1 MLGPL
6 ASAVSLAVPHPAA
19 PRLAQPRG
27 YDGDAWVDWRW
38 VGDHRADI
46 LDALRSHASVTVQV
60 VVLGVLIAL
69 PAALVAAHR
78 PWLRGSLLA
87 VSGVLYTI
95 PSLAAFALLIP
106 YTGLT
111 SRATV
116 LIPLVS
122 YTMVILVRNILA
134 GFDGVPHAALDAA
147 EAMGYSRRQRLLR
160 VELPLALPTIMA
172 GVRLAA
178 VSTIGLVTVAAIVGQ
193 GGLGM
198 LIRDGLERD
207 FRTLTVVGS
216 VLALVLAVVVDVLLA
231 ALSRR
236 LAPWNRTGAVGA

>member
-1 MLGPL
+1 M
-6 ASAVSLAVPHPAA
+6 AA
-19 PRLAQPRG
+19 QLPS
-27 YDGDAWVDWRW
+27 YDGDAWVDWSW
-38 VGDHRADI
+38 VADHRSDI
-46 LDALRSHASVTVQV
+46 LDALRSHASVTLEV

-69 PAALVAAHR
+69 PATMLAANRPVVRGAL
-78 PWLRGSLLA
+78 LT

-122 YTMVILVRNILA
+122 YTLVILVRNFLA
-134 GFDGVPHAALDAA
+134 GLDEVPPAAREAA

-172 GVRLAA
+172 GVRLAT

-193 GGLGM
+193 GGLGL

-207 FRTLTVVGS
+207 FRTLVVVGS
-216 VLALVLAVVVDVLLA
+216 ALAVLLAVVADVLLS
-231 ALSRR
+231 LLTRR
-236 LAPWNRTGAVGA
+236 LAPWQSR

>member
-1 MLGPL
+1 M
-6 ASAVSLAVPHPAA
+6 AA
-19 PRLAQPRG
+19 QLPS
-27 YDGDAWVDWRW
+27 YDGDAWIDWSW
-38 VGDHRADI
+38 VADHRDDI
-46 LDALRSHASVTVQV
+46 LDALRSHASVTIQV

-69 PAALVAAHR
+69 PATLLSVNR
-78 PWLRGSLLA
+78 PVLRGALLT

-122 YTMVILVRNILA
+122 YTLVILVRNFLA
-134 GFDGVPHAALDAA
+134 ALDGVPDAARESA
-147 EAMGYSRRQRLLR
+147 EAMGYARRQRLLQ
-160 VELPLALPTIMA
+160 VELPLALPTMMA
-172 GVRLAA
+172 GIRLAT
-178 VSTIGLVTVAAIVGQ
+178 VSTVGLVTVAAIVGE
-193 GGLGM
+193 GGLGL

-207 FRTLTVVGS
+207 FRTLVVVGS
-216 VLALVLAVVVDVLLA
+216 TLAVLVAVVADVLLS

-236 LAPWNRTGAVGA
+236 LAPWQRR